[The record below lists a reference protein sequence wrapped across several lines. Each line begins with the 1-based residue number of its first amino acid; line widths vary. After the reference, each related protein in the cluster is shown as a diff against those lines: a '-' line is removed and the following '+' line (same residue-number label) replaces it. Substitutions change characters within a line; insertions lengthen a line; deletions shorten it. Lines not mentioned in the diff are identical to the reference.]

1 MKIQAVNLTVTN
13 LTLRNLTI
21 YSNYSVISA
30 ENVNTTLAN
39 ITFINVTNFQII
51 NITANL
57 LSKSTVIGF
66 LDFNRPVMRVY
77 IKRTIVI
84 NVFGVGAYLKP
95 FYGSCVAMIYNSKDL
110 IFVDSLMTKNY
121 TGNGNLYLNFK
132 LTIF

>member
-77 IKRTIVI
+77 IKRTIVM
-84 NVFGVGAYLKP
+84 NVIGVVIKP
-95 FYGSCVAMIYNSKDL
+95 FFGSCVAMIYNSKDL
-110 IFVDSLMTKNY
+110 IFVDSLMAKNY
-121 TGNGNLYLNFK
+121 SGNRNLYLNFT